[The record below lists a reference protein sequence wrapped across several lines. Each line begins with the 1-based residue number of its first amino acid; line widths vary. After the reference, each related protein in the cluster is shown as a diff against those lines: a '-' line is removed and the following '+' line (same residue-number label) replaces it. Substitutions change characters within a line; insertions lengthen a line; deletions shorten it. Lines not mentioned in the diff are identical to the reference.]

1 MTLGETGTR
10 DWPARVRGAGRGRG
24 GRPPPPVLRDVIA
37 GVSVALVLIPQSLA
51 YAEVA
56 GMPAYRG
63 LYAAALPPLA
73 AAFIASS
80 PYLQTG
86 PVAITSLLTFG
97 ALVSLAEPG
106 SPEYVGLG
114 LLLALVVGVVRILL
128 GLLRAGVIAYFMSQ
142 PMLMGFVP
150 AAAILIAGSQLPS
163 VLGAPPP
170 GHGILEG
177 AATALAE
184 PAMWEATALGL
195 SAFVVVA
202 VAGGRRIHPVFPG
215 VLVAVGLAIAYSLAT
230 GYDGPKV
237 GSLPSGL
244 PPLSLGLPW
253 GELPS
258 LLLPGAVIAL
268 VGFSEPA
275 SIARAFAA
283 EDRQRW
289 DADREFVSQ
298 GVANA
303 AAGLSGGFPVGGSF
317 SRSSVNR
324 LAGARTR
331 WSGAVTG
338 LSVLAF
344 LPFGSALAPLPRAVL
359 GAIVVV
365 AVAGLVR
372 LGPPLRLWSYSKP
385 QFAVAWITFAATLA
399 FAPHVERAVMVGIG
413 LSIAIHL
420 WRELSLELETWID
433 GATVHVKPLGVL
445 WFATASGLQDSVLRI
460 LAERRDVSRL
470 EVHLDGLGR
479 LDITGALIL
488 ETLLEEARRA
498 GLEAVVVDVPPAAE
512 RLVGRVLEKPGIRV
526 EA

>member
-1 MTLGETGTR
+1 MRQGS
-10 DWPARVRGAGRGRG
+10 ARVEATGNGVGGAPRRAG
-24 GRPPPPVLRDVIA
+24 VRDVIA

-63 LYAAALPPLA
+63 LYAAAIPPIA

-97 ALVSLAEPG
+97 ALASLAPPG
-106 SPEYVGLG
+106 SAEYVELG
-114 LLLALVVGVVRILL
+114 LLLALVVGVARILL

-150 AAAILIAGSQLPS
+150 AAAILIAASQVPA
-163 VLGAPPP
+163 VLGAPPT
-170 GHGILEG
+170 GGGVLEG
-177 AATALAE
+177 AATALTE
-184 PAMWEATALGL
+184 PAMWEATAVGL
-195 SAFVVVA
+195 SLFVIA
-202 VAGGRRIHPVFPG
+202 TVAGGRRIHPLFPG
-215 VLVAVGLAIAYSLAT
+215 VLVAAGLAIAYSLVAD
-230 GYDGPKV
+230 YDGATV
-237 GSLPSGL
+237 GSLPDGL

-258 LLLPGAVIAL
+258 LLVPGVVIAL
-268 VGFSEPA
+268 VGFAEPA

-283 EDRQRW
+283 EDREQW
-289 DADREFVSQ
+289 SADREFVSQ
-298 GVANA
+298 GVANV

-344 LPFGSALAPLPRAVL
+344 LPFASALAPLPTAVL

-385 QFAVAWITFAATLA
+385 QFAVALVTFAATLA
-399 FAPHVERAVMVGIG
+399 LSPHVERAVMIGIG
-413 LSIAIHL
+413 LSIGIHL
-420 WRELSLELETWID
+420 WRELSLELETWTD
-433 GATVHVKPLGVL
+433 GETLHVKPLGVL
-445 WFATASGLQDSVLRI
+445 WFATASGLQGSVQRL
-460 LAERRDVSRL
+460 LAERRDLSRV

-479 LDITGALIL
+479 LDITGALAL
-488 ETLLEEARRA
+488 RTLLEEAGRA
-498 GLEAVVVDVPPAAE
+498 GLEAVVVDVPPAAQ
-512 RLVGRVLEKPGIRV
+512 RLVARVLETPGIRV